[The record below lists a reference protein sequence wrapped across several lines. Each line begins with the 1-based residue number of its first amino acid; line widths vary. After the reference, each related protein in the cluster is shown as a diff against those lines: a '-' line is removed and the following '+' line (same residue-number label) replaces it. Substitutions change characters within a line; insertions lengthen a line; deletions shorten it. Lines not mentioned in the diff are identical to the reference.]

1 MYSVLLD
8 LKIND
13 KSWIN
18 NVNTVTG
25 IKSKIV
31 SLTSKGKQMI
41 VTSRLIVGNRYE

>member
-13 KSWIN
+13 KYWIN
-18 NVNTVTG
+18 NTVTE
-25 IKSKIV
+25 IKSKIG

-41 VTSRLIVGNRYE
+41 VTSRMIVGNRYG

>member
-18 NVNTVTG
+18 NTVTG